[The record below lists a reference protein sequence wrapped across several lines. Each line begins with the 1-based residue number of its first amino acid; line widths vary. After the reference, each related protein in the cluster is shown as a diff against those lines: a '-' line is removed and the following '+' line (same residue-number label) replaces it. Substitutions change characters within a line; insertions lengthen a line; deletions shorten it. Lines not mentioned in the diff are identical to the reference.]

1 MRGDYDAGNGNYGW
15 GVTDADMYE
24 DEGLMCEDDIEPED
38 RYDADLREE
47 EREMMDQ
54 MAQFIMLTGL
64 SGGVMLTNLDSVE
77 TFILGKNVS
86 VIYNG
91 VPTEAI
97 PVQETPS
104 QLKTK
109 LDTIGAEYAA
119 LYSEW
124 ESVLKGANE

>member
-15 GVTDADMYE
+15 GVSDSDMYE
-24 DEGLMCEDDIEPED
+24 DDGLMREYDVEPED
-38 RYDADLREE
+38 VYDRELREE
-47 EREMMDQ
+47 EREMMNQ

-64 SGGVMLTNLDSVE
+64 SGGVMLTNLESVE

-86 VIYNG
+86 VVYNG

-97 PVQETPS
+97 PVQDTPA

-109 LDTIGAEYAA
+109 LDAIGVEYAA
-119 LYSEW
+119 LYNEW
-124 ESVLKGANE
+124 ESVLKGEDK

>member
-1 MRGDYDAGNGNYGW
+1 MRGDYDAGNGNYPW

-24 DEGLMCEDDIEPED
+24 DNGLMREYDVEPED

-47 EREMMDQ
+47 EMEMMDQ

-64 SGGVMLTNLDSVE
+64 SGGVMLSNLDSVD
-77 TFILGKNVS
+77 TFVLGKNVS
-86 VIYNG
+86 VIYTAM
-91 VPTEAI
+91 PTEAI

-109 LDTIGAEYAA
+109 LDAISVEYAA
-119 LYSEW
+119 LYNEW
-124 ESVLKGANE
+124 EEVLKGEDE